1 MYYHTLISLYQNKFG
16 FDLSYMK
23 FVWST
28 QAHYAD
34 GRVSDMPA
42 HKWAGCH
49 TRTGIVYVNLQY
61 HKAFAYYGDGDLPH
75 ILAHELAH
83 EVYEKHASD
92 AFKSWVINK
101 AQKEGYC
108 TPYLSSYNKAAM
120 PDKYLT
126 ELFCEYLAKLVVG

>member
-1 MYYHTLISLYQNKFG
+1 MYCHTLISLYQSKFG

-34 GRVSDMPA
+34 GRVSDMPS

-49 TRTGIVYVNLQY
+49 TRTGIVYINLQY
-61 HKAFAYYGDGDLPH
+61 HKAFAYYGDGDLAH
-75 ILAHELAH
+75 VLAHELAH

-92 AFKSWVINK
+92 AFKNWVVNE
-101 AQKEGYC
+101 AQKESFT
-108 TPYLSSYNKAAM
+108 TPYLSSYNKTAM
-120 PDKYLT
+120 PNKYRT